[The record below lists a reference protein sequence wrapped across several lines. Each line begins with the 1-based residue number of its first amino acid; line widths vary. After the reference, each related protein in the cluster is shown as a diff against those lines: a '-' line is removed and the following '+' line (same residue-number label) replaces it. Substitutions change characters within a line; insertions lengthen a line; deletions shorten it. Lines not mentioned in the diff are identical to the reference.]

1 MQAIARRNG
10 KKSSCQT
17 YGVNLD
23 NADQELRSLMMQSL
37 IFLGHKEPLTASQLL
52 SNNLYVN
59 FEEAYTCNFLVFKI
73 AANMGQRE

>member
-23 NADQELRSLMMQSL
+23 NADQELRSLMM
-37 IFLGHKEPLTASQLL
+37 
-52 SNNLYVN
+52 
-59 FEEAYTCNFLVFKI
+59 
-73 AANMGQRE
+73 